1 MDSRGW
7 IPISLIASFKRV
19 RTLTP
24 DIALVTDVLILSSI
38 VEVRDEWV
46 RMGGNQW
53 EPFVLP
59 DAPTS
64 IVEPPLEARNA
75 YMQMPVPNEAPQPGP
90 EHASGLSEE
99 SPVDSEHVEGEVE
112 DEDEDDVVFVMGR
125 DVEESWTA
133 GRRPV

>member
-7 IPISLIASFKRV
+7 IPISLIASFNRV

-24 DIALVTDVLILSSI
+24 DIRVVRDVLILSSI
-38 VEVRDEWV
+38 VEVNGGWV

-53 EPFVLP
+53 EQFVLP

-64 IVEPPLEARNA
+64 SVEHHQEAEQA
-75 YMQMPVPNEAPQPGP
+75 VPT
-90 EHASGLSEE
+90 EE
-99 SPVDSEHVEGEVE
+99 LRVEGDESVDVEGDVE

-125 DVEESWTA
+125 DVEESWTT
-133 GRRPV
+133 GRRPT